1 MLGKKYE
8 SGNLILGSYFSAD
21 YKSSW
26 PPKIIITLEY
36 FIKVSVKYI
45 YKLTLLTLGLS
56 PHHTHRHGVRGGGVR
71 VLSQQEI
78 IPVLSVVFLTDFPR
92 PGLLPASEHEAV
104 PVNVLPV
111 SRALAER
118 TETGEVHGVGVGHG
132 QPQQGQHVESPHV
145 ARASVGE

>member
-1 MLGKKYE
+1 MNFSLPGIFIFIRLDTAH
-8 SGNLILGSYFSAD
+8 NLADSVGSAT
-21 YKSSW
+21 
-26 PPKIIITLEY
+26 I
-36 FIKVSVKYI
+36 
-45 YKLTLLTLGLS
+45 TLGLS

-78 IPVLSVVFLTDFPR
+78 IPELSVVFLADFPR

-132 QPQQGQHVESPHV
+132 QPQQGQHVESLHV
-145 ARASVGE
+145 V

>member
-1 MLGKKYE
+1 MNFSLPGIFIFIRIATAH
-8 SGNLILGSYFSAD
+8 NLVDPVRS
-21 YKSSW
+21 
-26 PPKIIITLEY
+26 TT
-36 FIKVSVKYI
+36 V
-45 YKLTLLTLGLS
+45 TLGLS

-78 IPVLSVVFLTDFPR
+78 IPELRVVFLADFPR

-111 SRALAER
+111 SRALTGR

-132 QPQQGQHVESPHV
+132 QP
-145 ARASVGE
+145 